1 MTDFLAGSTALLYPA
16 VIIFGLLIGS
26 FLNVVI
32 LRLPKRMMYEWQ
44 QQSREFLEE
53 NPDPIAYP
61 PGLVW
66 PRSRCTQ
73 CKHTITALEN
83 IPVVS
88 YLFLRGRCSSCKQ
101 KISFRYPVFELLT
114 AAASVA
120 VIWKFGF
127 TPEAAWGL
135 LLTWCLIALSGID
148 IDHQILPD
156 NITLPLIW
164 LGLFASTFGVFT
176 DPVSSIIGGLAGYLT
191 LWLVYQAF
199 RLLTGKEGMGF
210 GDFKLFAAL
219 GTWLGWQ
226 QLPLII
232 LLSSLIGAV
241 AGLLMILFTKHDK
254 RKPIPFGPYLAMA
267 GWVALIWGDSLRAW
281 YFQISGL

>member
-1 MTDFLAGSTALLYPA
+1 MTELLAGSPMLLYPA
-16 VIIFGLLIGS
+16 AIIFGLLIGS

-32 LRLPKRMMYEWQ
+32 LRLPKRMMYDWQ
-44 QQSREFLEE
+44 QQSREFLDE

-66 PRSRCTQ
+66 PRSRCNQ
-73 CKHTITALEN
+73 CGHTISAMEN
-83 IPVVS
+83 IPLFS
-88 YLFLRGRCSSCKQ
+88 YLFLRGRCRSCKT
-101 KISFRYPVFELLT
+101 KISLRYPIFELLT

-120 VIWKFGF
+120 IVWKFGF
-127 TPEAAWGL
+127 SPASAWGL
-135 LLTWCLIALSGID
+135 VLTWCLIALSGID
-148 IDHQILPD
+148 LDHQILPD

-164 LGLFASTFGVFT
+164 LGLLSSVFGVFT
-176 DPVSSIIGGLAGYLT
+176 DPVSSIIGGLAGYLS

-199 RLLTGKEGMGF
+199 RLLTGKEGIGF

-232 LLSSLIGAV
+232 LLSSLIGAI
-241 AGLLMILFTKHDK
+241 AGLMLIIFTKHDK
-254 RKPIPFGPYLAMA
+254 RKPIPFGPYLALA
-267 GWVALIWGDSLRAW
+267 GWVALIWGDALRAW